1 MPVSTL
7 APYYSPDGVAT
18 LSEAAR
24 AMEPDDLAALAY
36 LAERLLGLR
45 AVPGLSGE
53 DAATAA
59 LAVGMQVSFM
69 VEQGVAARLYKN
81 LTEGERRYEFAD
93 AASVGVDP
101 VAAMLAAPL
110 VGAAL
115 PAAPSDPLPIV
126 LKTF

>member
-1 MPVSTL
+1 MPASTPT
-7 APYYSPDGVAT
+7 PYYSPDGAAT

-24 AMEPDDLAALAY
+24 AMEPDALAALAY
-36 LAERLLGLR
+36 LAEHLLGLR
-45 AVPGLSGE
+45 AVPSLADE
-53 DAATAA
+53 NAATAA

-69 VEQGVAARLYKN
+69 VEQGVASRLYKN

-101 VAAMLAAPL
+101 VAATLVAPL
-110 VGAAL
+110 LGTL
-115 PAAPSDPLPIV
+115 PAPPSAPLPIV